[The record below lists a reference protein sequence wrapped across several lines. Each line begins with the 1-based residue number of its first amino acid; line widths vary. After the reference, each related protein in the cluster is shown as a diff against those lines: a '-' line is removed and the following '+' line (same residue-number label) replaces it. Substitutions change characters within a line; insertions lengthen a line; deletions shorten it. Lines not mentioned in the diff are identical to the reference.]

1 MENIFHRIQEKSNT
15 IGGNMSLTKEQEDL
29 YKKTM
34 NEAKAQLDG
43 IDGEMEK
50 ELQKARE
57 RLAKLQESKKSFK
70 QIYVGTAELL
80 GIEVEIEDDEDSA
93 PTDGKPSLQNLQ

>member
-1 MENIFHRIQEKSNT
+1 VEE
-15 IGGNMSLTKEQEDL
+15 MSLNKEQEDL

-34 NEAKAQLDG
+34 EEAKRQLDG
-43 IDGEMEK
+43 IDGEMED

-70 QIYVGTAELL
+70 QIYISTAELL
-80 GIEVEIEDDEDSA
+80 GAKVEIEDDEEENA
-93 PTDGKPSLQNLQ
+93 PTDGKSSIKNLQ

>member
-1 MENIFHRIQEKSNT
+1 M
-15 IGGNMSLTKEQEDL
+15 GLTKEQEDL

-34 NEAKAQLDG
+34 DEAKRQLDG
-43 IDGEMEK
+43 IDGEMEN

-80 GIEVEIEDDEDSA
+80 GIEVELDDEDEESA
-93 PTDGKPSLQNLQ
+93 PTDGKPTLQNLQ

>member
-1 MENIFHRIQEKSNT
+1 MA
-15 IGGNMSLTKEQEDL
+15 LTKEQEDL

-34 NEAKAQLDG
+34 DEAKRQLDG
-43 IDGEMEK
+43 IDGEMEN

-57 RLAKLQESKKSFK
+57 RLAKLQESKKSFR

-80 GIEVEIEDDEDSA
+80 GMEVELDDEEEGNVPA
-93 PTDGKPSLQNLQ
+93 DGKPSLQNLQ

>member
-1 MENIFHRIQEKSNT
+1 
-15 IGGNMSLTKEQEDL
+15 MSLTKEQEDL

-34 NEAKAQLDG
+34 NEAKSQLEG
-43 IDGEMEK
+43 IDGEMEE

-80 GIEVEIEDDEDSA
+80 GIEVEIEDDDEDSA
-93 PTDGKPSLQNLQ
+93 SSDGKPSLQNLQ

>member
-1 MENIFHRIQEKSNT
+1 
-15 IGGNMSLTKEQEDL
+15 
-29 YKKTM
+29 M
-34 NEAKAQLDG
+34 NEAKTQLDG

-50 ELQKARE
+50 ELQKTRE

-80 GIEVEIEDDEDSA
+80 GIEVEIEDDDEDNV
-93 PTDGKPSLQNLQ
+93 PTDGKPSLQNVQ

>member
-1 MENIFHRIQEKSNT
+1 
-15 IGGNMSLTKEQEDL
+15 MSLNKEQEDL

-34 NEAKAQLDG
+34 DEAKNQLDG
-43 IDGEMEK
+43 IDGEMET

-80 GIEVEIEDDEDSA
+80 GIKVDIEDDEEDTS
-93 PTDGKPSLQNLQ
+93 PSDGKPSLQNLQ

>member
-1 MENIFHRIQEKSNT
+1 
-15 IGGNMSLTKEQEDL
+15 MSLSKEQEEL

-34 NEAKAQLDG
+34 EQAKNQLDG
-43 IDGEMEK
+43 IDDEMEK

-80 GIEVEIEDDEDSA
+80 GLKVDIEDEDEDSA
-93 PTDGKPSLQNLQ
+93 PTDGKPSLQSLQ

>member
-1 MENIFHRIQEKSNT
+1 MA
-15 IGGNMSLTKEQEDL
+15 LTKEQEDL

-34 NEAKAQLDG
+34 DEAKRQLDG

-80 GIEVEIEDDEDSA
+80 GIEVELDDEDEESA
-93 PTDGKPSLQNLQ
+93 PTDGKPTLQNLQ

>member
-1 MENIFHRIQEKSNT
+1 MP
-15 IGGNMSLTKEQEDL
+15 LTKEQEDL

-34 NEAKAQLDG
+34 NEAKTQLDG

-70 QIYVGTAELL
+70 QVYVGTAELL
-80 GIEVEIEDDEDSA
+80 GIEVEIEENDESPSDE
-93 PTDGKPSLQNLQ
+93 KPAIPNLQ

>member
-1 MENIFHRIQEKSNT
+1 
-15 IGGNMSLTKEQEDL
+15 MSLTKEQEDL

-34 NEAKAQLDG
+34 EQAKNQLDG

-80 GIEVEIEDDEDSA
+80 GIEAEIEDEDEDKA
-93 PTDGKPSLQNLQ
+93 PTDGKQSLRNLQ

>member
-1 MENIFHRIQEKSNT
+1 
-15 IGGNMSLTKEQEDL
+15 MSLTKEQEDL

-34 NEAKAQLDG
+34 SEAKTQLDG

-80 GIEVEIEDDEDSA
+80 GIKVEIEDDEDNA
-93 PTDGKPSLQNLQ
+93 PSDGKPSLQNLQ

>member
-1 MENIFHRIQEKSNT
+1 
-15 IGGNMSLTKEQEDL
+15 MSLTKEQEDL

-34 NEAKAQLDG
+34 NEAKSQLDG

-80 GIEVEIEDDEDSA
+80 GIEVEIEDDDEDSA
-93 PTDGKPSLQNLQ
+93 SSEGKPSLQNLQ

>member
-1 MENIFHRIQEKSNT
+1 
-15 IGGNMSLTKEQEDL
+15 MSLTKEQEDL

-34 NEAKAQLDG
+34 NEAKTQLDG

-70 QIYVGTAELL
+70 QIYLGTAELL
-80 GIEVEIEDDEDSA
+80 GIAVEIEEDDEDNT

>member
-1 MENIFHRIQEKSNT
+1 
-15 IGGNMSLTKEQEDL
+15 MSLTKEQEDL

-34 NEAKAQLDG
+34 NEAKTQLDG

-80 GIEVEIEDDEDSA
+80 GIEVEIEDDDES
-93 PTDGKPSLQNLQ
+93 PSDGKAPLQNLQ

>member
-1 MENIFHRIQEKSNT
+1 MA
-15 IGGNMSLTKEQEDL
+15 LTKEQEDL

-34 NEAKAQLDG
+34 EEAKRQLDG

-57 RLAKLQESKKSFK
+57 RLAKLQESKKSFR

-80 GIEVEIEDDEDSA
+80 GIKVEIEDDGDGSS
-93 PTDGKPSLQNLQ
+93 DGKSPLKNLQ

>member
-1 MENIFHRIQEKSNT
+1 
-15 IGGNMSLTKEQEDL
+15 MSLSKEQEEL

-34 NEAKAQLDG
+34 EEAKSQLDG

-57 RLAKLQESKKSFK
+57 RLAKLQESKKSFR
-70 QIYVGTAELL
+70 QVYIGTAELL
-80 GIEVEIEDDEDSA
+80 GVEVEIEEEDAEKS
-93 PTDGKPSLQNLQ
+93 PKDGRPSLQSLQ

>member
-1 MENIFHRIQEKSNT
+1 
-15 IGGNMSLTKEQEDL
+15 MSLTKEQEDL

-34 NEAKAQLDG
+34 NEAKSQLAG

-80 GIEVEIEDDEDSA
+80 GIEVEIEDDDEDSA
-93 PTDGKPSLQNLQ
+93 SSDGKPFFQNLQ

>member
-1 MENIFHRIQEKSNT
+1 
-15 IGGNMSLTKEQEDL
+15 MSLNKEQEDL

-34 NEAKAQLDG
+34 EEAKRQLDG

-57 RLAKLQESKKSFK
+57 RLAKLQESKKSFR
-70 QIYVGTAELL
+70 QVYIGTAELL
-80 GIEVEIEDDEDSA
+80 GVEAEIEEEDVEKS
-93 PTDGKPSLQNLQ
+93 PSDGRPSLQNLQ

>member
-1 MENIFHRIQEKSNT
+1 
-15 IGGNMSLTKEQEDL
+15 MSLSKEQEEL

-34 NEAKAQLDG
+34 DEAKRQLDG

-57 RLAKLQESKKSFK
+57 RLAKLQESKKSFR

-80 GIEVEIEDDEDSA
+80 GVEVEIEEEDTEKSPSDER
-93 PTDGKPSLQNLQ
+93 PSLQNLQ

>member
-1 MENIFHRIQEKSNT
+1 
-15 IGGNMSLTKEQEDL
+15 MSLTKEQEDL

-34 NEAKAQLDG
+34 NEAKTQLEG

-80 GIEVEIEDDEDSA
+80 GIEVEIEDDEDS

>member
-1 MENIFHRIQEKSNT
+1 
-15 IGGNMSLTKEQEDL
+15 MSLSKEQEEL

-34 NEAKAQLDG
+34 DEAKKQLDG

-57 RLAKLQESKKSFK
+57 RLAKLQESKKSFR
-70 QIYVGTAELL
+70 QVYIGTAELL
-80 GIEVEIEDDEDSA
+80 GVDVEIEEDDVESA
-93 PTDGKPSLQNLQ
+93 PPDRRPSLQNLQ

>member
-1 MENIFHRIQEKSNT
+1 
-15 IGGNMSLTKEQEDL
+15 
-29 YKKTM
+29 M
-34 NEAKAQLDG
+34 NEAKTQLDG

-80 GIEVEIEDDEDSA
+80 GIDVEIEDDDENNV
-93 PTDGKPSLQNLQ
+93 PTDGKPSLQNMQ

>member
-1 MENIFHRIQEKSNT
+1 
-15 IGGNMSLTKEQEDL
+15 MSLTKEQEDL

-34 NEAKAQLDG
+34 DEAKNQLDG

-80 GIEVEIEDDEDSA
+80 GIEVEIEDDEEENA

>member
-1 MENIFHRIQEKSNT
+1 MP
-15 IGGNMSLTKEQEDL
+15 LTKEQEDL

-34 NEAKAQLDG
+34 NEAKTQLDG

-80 GIEVEIEDDEDSA
+80 GIEVEIEEDDESPSDEKSA
-93 PTDGKPSLQNLQ
+93 IPNLQ

>member
-1 MENIFHRIQEKSNT
+1 
-15 IGGNMSLTKEQEDL
+15 MSLTKEQEDL

-34 NEAKAQLDG
+34 NEAKSQLDG

-80 GIEVEIEDDEDSA
+80 GIEVKIEEDDEDSA
-93 PTDGKPSLQNLQ
+93 PTDGKHSLQNLQ

>member
-1 MENIFHRIQEKSNT
+1 
-15 IGGNMSLTKEQEDL
+15 MSLSKEQEEL

-34 NEAKAQLDG
+34 DEAKKQLEG

-57 RLAKLQESKKSFK
+57 RLAKLQESKKSFR
-70 QIYVGTAELL
+70 QVYVGTAELL
-80 GIEVEIEDDEDSA
+80 GVEVEIEEDAEKS
-93 PTDGKPSLQNLQ
+93 PSDGRPSLRNLQ

>member
-1 MENIFHRIQEKSNT
+1 
-15 IGGNMSLTKEQEDL
+15 MSLTKEQEDL

-34 NEAKAQLDG
+34 NEAKSQLDG

-57 RLAKLQESKKSFK
+57 RLAKLQESKRSFK

-80 GIEVEIEDDEDSA
+80 GIEVKIEEDDEDGA
-93 PTDGKPSLQNLQ
+93 PTDGKHSLQNLQ

>member
-1 MENIFHRIQEKSNT
+1 MA
-15 IGGNMSLTKEQEDL
+15 LTKEQEDL

-34 NEAKAQLDG
+34 DEAKRQLDG

-57 RLAKLQESKKSFK
+57 RLAKLQESKKSFR
-70 QIYVGTAELL
+70 QIYIGTAELL
-80 GIEVEIEDDEDSA
+80 GIEVELDDEEEGKA
-93 PTDGKPSLQNLQ
+93 PADGKPSLQNLQ

>member
-1 MENIFHRIQEKSNT
+1 VEE
-15 IGGNMSLTKEQEDL
+15 MSLNKEQEDL

-34 NEAKAQLDG
+34 EEAKRQLDG
-43 IDGEMEK
+43 IDGEMED

-70 QIYVGTAELL
+70 QIYMSTAELL
-80 GIEVEIEDDEDSA
+80 GAKVEIEDDEEENA
-93 PTDGKPSLQNLQ
+93 PTDGKSSLKNLQ